1 MIKRKD
7 NFKVFQYDVRCQC
20 LYLCPQAANLFQVTV
35 TPLPKVAN
43 SICKKVWNSPRI
55 QEALKATGAKMW
67 LYDNNKL
74 AWLVLRPPSNSL
86 YTAMLNW
93 VFQVHYLGAW
103 RGGSGED

>member
-7 NFKVFQYDVRCQC
+7 NFKVFQYDVRYQD
-20 LYLCPQAANLFQVTV
+20 LYVRTQLTNSFQVTV

-43 SICKKVWNSPRI
+43 SICKKVWNCPRI

-74 AWLVLRPPSNSL
+74 AWLVLRSPTDSL
-86 YTAMLNW
+86 
-93 VFQVHYLGAW
+93 
-103 RGGSGED
+103 